1 MNGDVDETGER
12 SGEHGADDPVGSVA
26 EEAAKL
32 FGALSGWARE
42 QSDGV
47 AGFSAGFAGLSE
59 DLRDHLATGAPE
71 CQWCPVCRTVHAVR
85 QASPEAKAQL
95 ASAASTFLQA
105 AAGLLAAAGSA
116 ESRAD
121 SRVQHIDLDADDPDD
136 TDDRDE
142 DLP

>member
-71 CQWCPVCRTVHAVR
+71 CQWCPVCRTVHAIR
-85 QASPEAKAQL
+85 QTSPEVRAHL
-95 ASAASTFLQA
+95 ASAASSLM
-105 AAGLLAAAGSA
+105 LAVSGMMATRPPASKDDGV
-116 ESRAD
+116 EK
-121 SRVQHIDLDADDPDD
+121 IELDDEWPEDD
-136 TDDRDE
+136 E
-142 DLP
+142 

>member
-1 MNGDVDETGER
+1 MTPPHDE
-12 SGEHGADDPVGSVA
+12 PVGSVGD
-26 EEAAKL
+26 EAAKL
-32 FGALSGWARE
+32 LGALAGWAGDHARE
-42 QSDGV
+42 VD
-47 AGFSAGFAGLSE
+47 E
-59 DLRDHLATGAPE
+59 HLATGDAE
-71 CQWCPVCRTVHAVR
+71 CLYCPVCRTVHAVR
-85 QASPEAKAQL
+85 GASPEVKAQL

-136 TDDRDE
+136 SDDRDE

>member
-1 MNGDVDETGER
+1 MTPPHDEPVDSVGD
-12 SGEHGADDPVGSVA
+12 
-26 EEAAKL
+26 EAAKL
-32 FGALSGWARE
+32 LGALAGWAGDHVSGVGEKARE
-42 QSDGV
+42 V
-47 AGFSAGFAGLSE
+47 NE
-59 DLRDHLATGAPE
+59 HLATGDAE
-71 CQWCPVCRTVHAVR
+71 CLYCPVCRTVHAVR